1 MSFPEQGTQRKIDS
15 MKSSGKSS
23 VGQRAARLLAD
34 RTEWL
39 GFLERRLGNRQDAE
53 DVLQS
58 SLLKALGKV
67 ALVRTDESV
76 VAWFYR
82 VLRRAVIDH
91 HRARA
96 ADQRRSRALAAD
108 MKAAGEDM
116 ALPQSGDSLALCACL
131 LPRIKSLPVSYAEML
146 WAIDIERR
154 PMAEVAKERRR
165 TVATLHV
172 TLHRARKALRLE
184 LQQFCGAC
192 ADSKCLDCNCQ
203 PKTL

>member
-1 MSFPEQGTQRKIDS
+1 
-15 MKSSGKSS
+15 MKPS
-23 VGQRAARLLAD
+23 VNQRAARLLAD

-82 VLRRAVIDH
+82 VLRRAAIDH

-96 ADQRRSRALAAD
+96 ADQRRTRTLAAD
-108 MKAAGEDM
+108 MQATGEDM
-116 ALPQSGDSLALCACL
+116 AAPQTGDSLALCACL
-131 LPRIKSLPVSYAEML
+131 LPRIKSLPASYAELL

-154 PMAEVAKERRR
+154 PMDEVAKERRR

-172 TLHRARKALRLE
+172 TLYRARKALRLE
-184 LQQFCGAC
+184 LQRFCGAC
-192 ADSKCLDCNCQ
+192 AEGNCLDCDCP